1 MMEEARQRVKQAGY
15 AGTELEAYIT
25 YIKRWD
31 KAADTHRFNPYM
43 TVDGRIK
50 EARADNEKFSIR
62 TYFNTGLEDIR
73 VHIGEYAEIIVPA
86 RCCVALFSDQDDTVH
101 MGTAS
106 IGTEGMVDRTNP
118 LENAETSAV
127 GRALGLAGYG
137 LIPGAGIASAEEMDE
152 ASSRQGQ
159 PENLGE
165 YRIRDS
171 GWGKDRKFGNMT
183 LKEVYEDPDGY
194 GAMAWAAGLD
204 DPSGDTKKMAQ
215 YFNLC
220 ETQPEDE
227 GEVPDGMSLEE
238 YDKSVTEGPDWV
250 EIKMPHGIRHIGA
263 QAVVDHVLAKF
274 INDKLEDS
282 VGEGKLFGHANHVRN
297 YLKSHYK
304 VAKVVDLTGEKAAAL
319 IRYIESDGKDAD
331 KRWYMENANQRETVR
346 FLLEA
351 LAGGNIDLTN
361 LDSPTYRIFT
371 DGMQKVA
378 DDA

>member
-1 MMEEARQRVKQAGY
+1 
-15 AGTELEAYIT
+15 
-25 YIKRWD
+25 
-31 KAADTHRFNPYM
+31 
-43 TVDGRIK
+43 
-50 EARADNEKFSIR
+50 
-62 TYFNTGLEDIR
+62 
-73 VHIGEYAEIIVPA
+73 
-86 RCCVALFSDQDDTVH
+86 
-101 MGTAS
+101 
-106 IGTEGMVDRTNP
+106 
-118 LENAETSAV
+118 
-127 GRALGLAGYG
+127 
-137 LIPGAGIASAEEMDE
+137 
-152 ASSRQGQ
+152 
-159 PENLGE
+159 
-165 YRIRDS
+165 
-171 GWGKDRKFGNMT
+171 
-183 LKEVYEDPDGY
+183 
-194 GAMAWAAGLD
+194 MAWAAGLD

-331 KRWYMENANQRETVR
+331 KRWYMEPKAVEELFGPEALDDLLKKAAPNLPEAWQDNPEGWWKALCKQYSIGELNANQRETVR